1 MNREDERKLYEAY
14 AVIDKI
20 LNDEKSAK
28 KDNKVPKKIKKYK
41 KKIKNQAKIINGLF
55 DFLEKQGFSKNRLYY
70 TEKNGKRKYSY
81 LGLKENEFLK
91 TLFGLITKN

>member
-1 MNREDERKLYEAY
+1 MTREDERKLYEAY

-20 LNDEKSAK
+20 LHNEKLAK

-55 DFLEKQGFSKNRLYY
+55 DFLEKQGFSKNLLCYI
-70 TEKNGKRKYSY
+70 EKNGKREYSY
-81 LGLKENEFLK
+81 LGLKNNEFLK
-91 TLFGLITKN
+91 NLFGLITKN